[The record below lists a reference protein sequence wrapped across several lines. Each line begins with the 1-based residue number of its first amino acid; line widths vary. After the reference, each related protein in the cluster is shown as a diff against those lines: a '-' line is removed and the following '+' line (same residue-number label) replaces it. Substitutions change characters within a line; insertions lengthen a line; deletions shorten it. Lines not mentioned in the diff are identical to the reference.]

1 MTITYGRVYDEGLR
15 MEVTEARYKGVIMK
29 LERIKTNL
37 QWTPLDNDPSV
48 AAIHELIKGME

>member
-1 MTITYGRVYDEGLR
+1 MDKIKHWITV
-15 MEVTEARYKGVIMK
+15 

-48 AAIHELIKGME
+48 KAIGELIKEMEKAQEEGWSP

>member
-1 MTITYGRVYDEGLR
+1 MDEKIKHWII
-15 MEVTEARYKGVIMK
+15 V

-48 AAIHELIKGME
+48 AAIRELIKGMEQALQQKS